1 MIKNI
6 LKVLISNIV
15 VMSTSFIN
23 TLIIPKFLSINGY
36 AEYQTFMLYIS
47 YIGLLTLG
55 FHSGLFVK
63 YGGTKKENIDRAQ
76 YKSEINII
84 IWSQLLFSLII
95 FVIGI
100 LIRDTLLICATLC
113 ILTSNFVSV
122 YKYLYQAW
130 NMFTRFSLINIVQ
143 SLGFSLCVLIWGI
156 IRGGLNSKDIIDI
169 YVVLNLI
176 CFVPVFLSYIKE
188 VSGIKRAAI
197 FSTENYRIFETG
209 FLLILGSAANVIFH
223 SIDKFFIK
231 GLFNAYDFSMYCF
244 AITLLN
250 VMNVFI
256 SAISQPM
263 YLRLLS
269 ELDNIQERKMFKELL
284 MCFGGLSGCAYYVV
298 AIVIRYFLPEYTES
312 LSVVAILFAIF
323 PAVAVINCLYINLYK
338 ATNQIKKYLKSLG
351 VVILSA
357 LILNVLGI
365 VVYHDYL
372 MIAFATT
379 ICYYAWLIYSSKDFD
394 GLHIYKKDLLFLVGY
409 FFIYFILTQL
419 ENCVIGI
426 ISYLFIITLWEVFIY
441 RETCKEIYSLIKR

>member
-1 MIKNI
+1 
-6 LKVLISNIV
+6 
-15 VMSTSFIN
+15 
-23 TLIIPKFLSINGY
+23 
-36 AEYQTFMLYIS
+36 
-47 YIGLLTLG
+47 
-55 FHSGLFVK
+55 
-63 YGGTKKENIDRAQ
+63 
-76 YKSEINII
+76 
-84 IWSQLLFSLII
+84 
-95 FVIGI
+95 
-100 LIRDTLLICATLC
+100 
-113 ILTSNFVSV
+113 
-122 YKYLYQAW
+122 
-130 NMFTRFSLINIVQ
+130 
-143 SLGFSLCVLIWGI
+143 
-156 IRGGLNSKDIIDI
+156 
-169 YVVLNLI
+169 
-176 CFVPVFLSYIKE
+176 
-188 VSGIKRAAI
+188 
-197 FSTENYRIFETG
+197 
-209 FLLILGSAANVIFH
+209 
-223 SIDKFFIK
+223 
-231 GLFNAYDFSMYCF
+231 
-244 AITLLN
+244 
-250 VMNVFI
+250 
-256 SAISQPM
+256 
-263 YLRLLS
+263 
-269 ELDNIQERKMFKELL
+269 MFKELL